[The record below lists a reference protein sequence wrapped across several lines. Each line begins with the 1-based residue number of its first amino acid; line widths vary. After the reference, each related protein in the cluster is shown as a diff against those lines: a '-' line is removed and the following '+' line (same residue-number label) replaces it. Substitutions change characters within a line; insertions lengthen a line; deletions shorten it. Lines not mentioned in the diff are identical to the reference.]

1 MAFFSFGKRVKPKKF
16 DYIPMHY
23 DAAQEELEARMQK
36 YGQTEVSDS
45 ELAKAR
51 IRSGIRLK
59 ARGNQ
64 EALRAGKKEANIR
77 LFIII
82 LLLFMVS
89 YYFLQSSAFD
99 VFIDR
104 VLN

>member
-23 DAAQEELEARMQK
+23 DAAKEELEARMRN
-36 YGQTEVSDS
+36 YGVTKISDS
-45 ELAKAR
+45 ELIKAR
-51 IRSGIRLK
+51 IKSGIRLK

-64 EALRAGKKEANIR
+64 EALRVGKKEANIR

-82 LLLFMVS
+82 LLLVGAS
-89 YYFLQSSAFD
+89 IYFLQSEAFNQ
-99 VFIDR
+99 FIDR
-104 VLN
+104 LLT

>member
-23 DAAQEELEARMQK
+23 DAAKEELEARMGK
-36 YGQTEVSDS
+36 YGETEISDS

-51 IRSGIRLK
+51 IKSGIRMK

-64 EALRAGKKEANIR
+64 EALKTGKKEANIR
-77 LFIII
+77 LFIIV
-82 LLLFMVS
+82 LLLAAAS
-89 YYFLQSSAFD
+89 YYFLQSEAFNH
-99 VFIDR
+99 FIDR
-104 VLN
+104 LLT

>member
-23 DAAQEELEARMQK
+23 DAAKEELEARMAK
-36 YGQTEVSDS
+36 YGQTEISDS
-45 ELAKAR
+45 DLAKAR

-64 EALRAGKKEANIR
+64 EALRTGKREANIR
-77 LFIII
+77 LLLIII
-82 LLLFMVS
+82 FLVIAS
-89 YYFLQSSAFD
+89 YYFIQSNSFD
-99 VFIDR
+99 LLLDR
-104 VLN
+104 LLN

>member
-23 DAAQEELEARMQK
+23 DAAKEELEARMAK
-36 YGQTEVSDS
+36 YGDKEISDS

-51 IRSGIRLK
+51 IKSGFRLK

-64 EALRAGKKEANIR
+64 EALRSGKKEANIR

-82 LLLFMVS
+82 LLLVAVS
-89 YYFLQSSAFD
+89 YYFLQSEAFNA
-99 VFIDR
+99 FIDS
-104 VLN
+104 LMT

>member
-1 MAFFSFGKRVKPKKF
+1 MAFFSFGRRVKPKKF

-23 DAAQEELEARMQK
+23 DAAKEELEARMAK
-36 YGQTEVSDS
+36 YGQSEISDS

-64 EALRAGKKEANIR
+64 EALRTGRKEANIR
-77 LFIII
+77 LAIIV
-82 LLLFMVS
+82 LLLFAAS
-89 YYFLQSSAFD
+89 YYFLQSKAFTT
-99 VFIDR
+99 FINR
-104 VLN
+104 LLT

>member
-1 MAFFSFGKRVKPKKF
+1 MAFFSYGKRVKPKKF

-23 DAAQEELEARMQK
+23 DAAKEELEARMAK
-36 YGQTEVSDS
+36 YGQSDVSDS

-77 LFIII
+77 LFIIMM
-82 LLLFMVS
+82 LLAAAS
-89 YYFLQSSAFD
+89 YYFLQSEAFN
-99 VFIDR
+99 VFIDS
-104 VLN
+104 LLT

>member
-23 DAAQEELEARMQK
+23 DAAKEELEARMAK
-36 YGQTEVSDS
+36 YGETEISDS
-45 ELAKAR
+45 ELTKAR
-51 IRSGIRLK
+51 IKSGFRLK

-64 EALRAGKKEANIR
+64 EALRTGKREANIR

-82 LLLFMVS
+82 IGLMVIS
-89 YYFLQSSAFD
+89 YYFLQSNSFD
-99 VFIDR
+99 MMIDR
-104 VLN
+104 ILN

>member
-1 MAFFSFGKRVKPKKF
+1 MAFFSFGKRVKPRKF

-23 DAAQEELEARMQK
+23 DPAKEELEARMAK
-36 YGQTEVSDS
+36 YGQTEISDS

-59 ARGNQ
+59 ARGN
-64 EALRAGKKEANIR
+64 KEVLKTGNRDANIR

-82 LLLFMVS
+82 MLLVAAS
-89 YYFLQSSAFD
+89 VYFLQSEAFD
-99 VFIDR
+99 LFIER
-104 VLN
+104 LLT

>member
-23 DAAQEELEARMQK
+23 DAAKEELEARMAK
-36 YGQTEVSDS
+36 YGQTEISDS

-51 IRSGIRLK
+51 IRSGIRMK

-64 EALRAGKKEANIR
+64 EAKKAGTKEANIR
-77 LFIII
+77 LLIIFI
-82 LLLFMVS
+82 LLSMAS
-89 YYFLQSSAFD
+89 YYFIQSQAFNS
-99 VFIDR
+99 FIDR
-104 VLN
+104 LLT

>member
-23 DAAQEELEARMQK
+23 DPAKEELKARMGK
-36 YGQTEVSDS
+36 YGQTEISDS

-51 IRSGIRLK
+51 IKSGIRLK

-64 EALRAGKKEANIR
+64 DALRKGKKEANFR
-77 LFIII
+77 LFIIV
-82 LLLFMVS
+82 LLLVAAA
-89 YYFLQSSAFD
+89 YYFLQSESFNAF
-99 VFIDR
+99 INR
-104 VLN
+104 YH

>member
-23 DAAQEELEARMQK
+23 DAAKEELEARMAK
-36 YGQTEVSDS
+36 YGQNEISDT

-51 IRSGIRLK
+51 IKSGIRLK

-64 EALRAGKKEANIR
+64 EALKTGKKEANIR
-77 LFIII
+77 LFIIVI
-82 LLLFMVS
+82 LLFAAS
-89 YYFLQSSAFD
+89 YYFLQSEAFNQ
-99 VFIDR
+99 FINR
-104 VLN
+104 LLT

>member
-23 DAAQEELEARMQK
+23 DPAKEELEARMAK
-36 YGQTEVSDS
+36 YGQTEISDS

-59 ARGNQ
+59 ARGNK
-64 EALRAGKKEANIR
+64 EALKAGKKEANIR
-77 LFIII
+77 LFIIV
-82 LLLFMVS
+82 LLLVAASLF
-89 YYFLQSSAFD
+89 FLQSESFNI
-99 VFIDR
+99 FIDK
-104 VLN
+104 LLT

>member
-23 DAAQEELEARMQK
+23 DAAKEELETRMSK
-36 YGQTEVSDS
+36 YGETEITDT

-51 IRSGIRLK
+51 IKSGIRLK

-64 EALRAGKKEANIR
+64 EALKAGKKEANIR
-77 LFIII
+77 LFLIIV
-82 LLLFMVS
+82 LLVGAS
-89 YYFLQSSAFD
+89 YYFLQSEAFNAM
-99 VFIDR
+99 IES
-104 VLN
+104 LLT

>member
-1 MAFFSFGKRVKPKKF
+1 MGFFSFGKRVKPKKF

-23 DAAQEELEARMQK
+23 DAAKEELENRMAK
-36 YGQTEVSDS
+36 YGETKISDS
-45 ELAKAR
+45 DLAKAR

-64 EALRAGKKEANIR
+64 EALKTGKREANIR

-82 LLLFMVS
+82 MLLLGVS
-89 YYFLQSSAFD
+89 IYFLQSKAFD
-99 VFIDR
+99 SFIESI
-104 VLN
+104 LT

>member
-1 MAFFSFGKRVKPKKF
+1 MAFFSFGKRVRPKKF

-23 DAAQEELEARMQK
+23 DPAKEELEARMAK
-36 YGQTEVSDS
+36 YGQTEISDS

-59 ARGNQ
+59 ARGNK
-64 EALRAGKKEANIR
+64 EALKVGKREANIR
-77 LFIII
+77 LFIIVVF
-82 LLLFMVS
+82 LVAAS
-89 YYFLQSSAFD
+89 YYFLQSEAFN

-104 VLN
+104 LLT

>member
-1 MAFFSFGKRVKPKKF
+1 MAFFSYGKRVKPKKF

-23 DAAQEELEARMQK
+23 DAAKEELEARMAK
-36 YGQTEVSDS
+36 YGQSDVSDS

-64 EALRAGKKEANIR
+64 EALRSGKREANIR
-77 LFIII
+77 LFVIMM
-82 LLLFMVS
+82 LLAAAS
-89 YYFLQSSAFD
+89 YYFIQSEAFN
-99 VFIDR
+99 VFIDG
-104 VLN
+104 LLT

>member
-23 DAAQEELEARMQK
+23 DAAKEELEARMAK
-36 YGQTEVSDS
+36 YGQTELSDS

-51 IRSGIRLK
+51 IRSGIRMK

-64 EALRAGKKEANIR
+64 EAMRAGKKEANIR
-77 LFIII
+77 LVMIIVG
-82 LLLFMVS
+82 LLIVCYF
-89 YYFLQSSAFD
+89 FLQSKSFD
-99 VFIDR
+99 MLIER
-104 VLN
+104 LLN

>member
-23 DAAQEELEARMQK
+23 DAAKEELEARMGK
-36 YGQTEVSDS
+36 YGQTEISDS

-51 IRSGIRLK
+51 IKSGIRLK

-77 LFIII
+77 LFIIV
-82 LLLFMVS
+82 LLLVGMS
-89 YYFLQSSAFD
+89 IYFLQSEAFNL
-99 VFIDR
+99 FIDR
-104 VLN
+104 LLT